1 MTLLIAAYYAL
12 PGLRAGTWGLLGL
25 SSVAAIVAG
34 AAINRP
40 ASKLPWLLLAGANL
54 CFVAGQ
60 LSFLILTHIMA
71 VKLPF
76 PSFADILYLLT
87 YPLYAAGVLVFIWW
101 RSAEADRRS
110 LIDALTLTVGLALLS
125 WIFLIL
131 PYVHNPALSW
141 VQKSFAIAYPLGDVL
156 VLAMLARLL
165 APGKARSRSV
175 QLLTLGTIGMLVSD
189 ASYTLLQLHG
199 SFRNGTIV
207 DLGWAIFYL
216 AWGAAA
222 LDPTMAELTQP
233 ARRQQAEVSSLRLIV
248 LMLAS
253 FIAPAVL
260 LGESIHRRPRD
271 GSVIAVFSILL
282 YLLVLSRLWDMAAS
296 HRRALGRE
304 RAVRLAGQSLASAVT
319 VEEAATAV
327 KGAAATLIGPHAQR
341 EALLAVRD
349 DGSLRAVGTDQSQL
363 GELAKSWLPLLT
375 GSGPLLMSVAGL
387 DAPAETL
394 LPGSGGIL
402 ICPLW
407 LKDRPSGDPL
417 IGVLAVFGDL
427 RSLADLSASLEILAY
442 QVALA
447 VERVMLNQEVIR
459 QGSEAY
465 FRTLVQD
472 TSDAILIVDD
482 DGGVRYATPSAQA
495 IFGDVG
501 IEGVRLWDLVKRD
514 DRGAIKNAL
523 TRMRNHSGRSSYD
536 DWRITRHDD
545 KSVQI
550 QVRCSD
556 LRGDSTVRGLVL
568 TLRDVTQQSELEN
581 RLKHWAFHDALT
593 GLPNRLLF
601 QDRIAHGLARSRRDG
616 TIAGVLFVDLD
627 DFKVVNDTLGHSV
640 GDELLVAAGLRL
652 STVVR
657 DADTAA
663 RLGGDEFA
671 ILIENVPDAASVE
684 AFAERVVEAFSE
696 PFNLTSGSAITTATV
711 GIATTEDSDDVEDL
725 LRHADLALYA
735 AKAAGKRRWRRYE
748 PVLSAGLIRRREL
761 QAALEVAVSSSAF
774 TLAYQPIVKLTSGE
788 VLGFEAL
795 VRWPHP
801 RWGMLQPDQFITL
814 AEETGYIVPLGSW
827 VLSRAPADLARWQ
840 HRLPRKAP
848 QYVSVNV
855 SARQFR
861 EPGFV
866 DSVRQVLATSGL
878 PPSSLMLE
886 LTESVLL
893 PRDERVLSDLMAL
906 KASGVRLAID
916 DFGTGYSSLSYLEEL
931 PIDVLKIDK
940 SFVDRIDTS
949 EQKKALAEGIIRIAR
964 TLRLEVIA
972 EGIENEAQ
980 RDLLVSMGCESGQGY
995 LLAMPMAP
1003 EEAERLLTI
1012 GRTVVPVPRVNQLTW
1027 PFRACFRDHLV
1038 HFLPAQRRVGERF
1051 GRGSQAADEQ
1061 VEVAAPGAGRD
1072 TPGRLDDAPD
1082 GPHDDGQVGA
1092 AEVVADAA
1100 VFLGVGQQDVDQSPD
1115 FFSRVVF
1122 RGGVP
1127 QPRQD
1132 PHVRGLIRAGTF
1144 EKGLQ
1149 AGAAAALGAVP
1160 GQLQDGGH
1168 RVVDQRADE
1177 SFLGGKPA
1185 VKGADPHAG
1194 DAGDLLYARLQAVL
1208 GEHRRG
1214 GVEQTLP
1221 VLLRIPAQRPL
1232 IGLC

>member
-1 MTLLIAAYYAL
+1 VALKGIAVSSRRYLLAGYVIWMTALIAAYYAL
-12 PGLRAGTWGLLGL
+12 PALRAGTWGLLGL

-60 LSFLILTHIMA
+60 LSFLVLTHILA

-87 YPLYAAGVLVFIWW
+87 YPLYAAGVLIFIWW

-165 APGKARSRSV
+165 APGRARSRSV
-175 QLLTLGTIGMLVSD
+175 QLLTLGTVGMLVSD

-207 DLGWAIFYL
+207 DLGWAVFYL

-233 ARRQQAEVSSLRLIV
+233 APRQQAEVSSLRLTV

-349 DGSLRAVGTDQSQL
+349 NGSLHAVGADPGRRGQL

-387 DAPAETL
+387 DAPARTL
-394 LPGSGGIL
+394 LPGSDGIL

-417 IGVLAVFGDL
+417 IGVLAVFGDQ

-447 VERVMLNQEVIR
+447 VERVTLNQEVIR

-482 DGGVRYATPSAQA
+482 DGSVRYATPSAKA
-495 IFGDVG
+495 IFGDVS
-501 IEGVRLWDLVKRD
+501 IEGVRLWDLVKPDER
-514 DRGAIKNAL
+514 AVIMNAL
-523 TRMRNHSGRSSYD
+523 TRMRNHVGRSSYD

-545 KSVQI
+545 KSVQV

-556 LRGDSTVRGLVL
+556 LRGDGTVRGLVL

-581 RLKHWAFHDALT
+581 TLKHWAFHDALT

-601 QDRIAHGLARSRRDG
+601 QDRIAHGLARAQRDG

-671 ILIENVPDAASVE
+671 ILIEHVADAAAVE
-684 AFAERVVEAFSE
+684 AFAERVVQAFSE

-761 QAALEVAVSSSAF
+761 QAALEEAVSSSAF
-774 TLAYQPIVKLTSGE
+774 TLAYQPIVNLTSGE

-801 RWGMLQPDQFITL
+801 KWGMLQPDQFITL

-827 VLSRAPADLARWQ
+827 VLERAPADLARWQ
-840 HRLPRKAP
+840 RQVPRKTP

-866 DSVRQVLATSGL
+866 DSVRRVLATTGL
-878 PPSSLMLE
+878 PSAALMLE

-893 PRDERVLSDLMAL
+893 PRDDRVHSDLMEL

-916 DFGTGYSSLSYLEEL
+916 DFGTGYSSLSYLQEL
-931 PIDVLKIDK
+931 PIDVLKIDR
-940 SFVDRIDTS
+940 SFVDGIDNS
-949 EQKKALAEGIIRIAR
+949 EQQKALVEGIIRIAR

-972 EGIENEAQ
+972 EGIENEVQ
-980 RDLLVSMGCESGQGY
+980 RDLLVSMGCQFGQGY

-1003 EEAERLLTI
+1003 EEAERLVTI
-1012 GRTVVPVPRVNQLTW
+1012 GRTVVPVPRSVN
-1027 PFRACFRDHLV
+1027 R
-1038 HFLPAQRRVGERF
+1038 LPASRRK
-1051 GRGSQAADEQ
+1051 S
-1061 VEVAAPGAGRD
+1061 
-1072 TPGRLDDAPD
+1072 
-1082 GPHDDGQVGA
+1082 
-1092 AEVVADAA
+1092 
-1100 VFLGVGQQDVDQSPD
+1100 
-1115 FFSRVVF
+1115 
-1122 RGGVP
+1122 
-1127 QPRQD
+1127 
-1132 PHVRGLIRAGTF
+1132 AGT
-1144 EKGLQ
+1144 
-1149 AGAAAALGAVP
+1149 P
-1160 GQLQDGGH
+1160 RH
-1168 RVVDQRADE
+1168 R
-1177 SFLGGKPA
+1177 S
-1185 VKGADPHAG
+1185 
-1194 DAGDLLYARLQAVL
+1194 ARQS
-1208 GEHRRG
+1208 RRTG
-1214 GVEQTLP
+1214 
-1221 VLLRIPAQRPL
+1221 
-1232 IGLC
+1232 